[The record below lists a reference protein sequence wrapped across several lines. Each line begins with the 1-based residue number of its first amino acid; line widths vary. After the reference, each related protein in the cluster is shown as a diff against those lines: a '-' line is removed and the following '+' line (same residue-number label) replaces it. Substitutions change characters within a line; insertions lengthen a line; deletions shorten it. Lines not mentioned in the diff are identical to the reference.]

1 MVFEMNKKFIRDL
14 KRYSQVGTIALSA
27 VVTIAMGVGLGMLLD
42 YLFENSIWIVICSVG
57 FLFIAIAN
65 FIYQI
70 YKLSKW

>member
-27 VVTIAMGVGLGMLLD
+27 VVTIAMGVGLGLLLD
-42 YLFENSIWIVICSVG
+42 YLLENSIWIVICSVG

-70 YKLSKW
+70 YKLTK